1 MDRFQFQGQKV
12 FLFTGKLKIR
22 GADKEVLWE
31 NEKQGW
37 GRKKKCLIIKRSSAQ
52 FAEEVI
58 ESPITVIASHL
69 FLLMWFSVKGE
80 QPLVWNHW
88 TLLRLNGN
96 EMKHR
101 VIKEGIRP
109 RLDTKEKNLWYSK
122 KPTEV
127 DFFLWK
133 LLFFFFTES
142 SYKLP
147 ALMERR
153 RPRSATFSPG
163 KWVSKVLP
171 APNKT
176 LQTALL
182 RGYLASD
189 KRGVVVSVLH
199 NSRVFF
205 LVNTFL

>member
-80 QPLVWNHW
+80 QLLVWNHW

-133 LLFFFFTES
+133 RFFFFFSQSPRTNPPSVNGAPPSTFCHLFTGEMGFKSTS
-142 SYKLP
+142 SAK
-147 ALMERR
+147 
-153 RPRSATFSPG
+153 
-163 KWVSKVLP
+163 
-171 APNKT
+171 
-176 LQTALL
+176 
-182 RGYLASD
+182 
-189 KRGVVVSVLH
+189 
-199 NSRVFF
+199 
-205 LVNTFL
+205 

>member
-1 MDRFQFQGQKV
+1 M
-12 FLFTGKLKIR
+12 
-22 GADKEVLWE
+22 
-31 NEKQGW
+31 
-37 GRKKKCLIIKRSSAQ
+37 Q

-80 QPLVWNHW
+80 RLLVWNYW
-88 TLLRLNGN
+88 TLPRLNGN
-96 EMKHR
+96 EMKHH

-109 RLDTKEKNLWYSK
+109 QLDTKDRKKNLLWYSK

-127 DFFLWK
+127 DVFFFVEE
-133 LLFFFFTES
+133 FFFFHRVLVQT
-142 SYKLP
+142 LP

-153 RPRSATFSPG
+153 GPRSATFSPG

-176 LQTALL
+176 LQTALFPRL
-182 RGYLASD
+182 FSIRQKGGGSCLFCIIQE
-189 KRGVVVSVLH
+189 
-199 NSRVFF
+199 FF
-205 LVNTFL
+205 FSG